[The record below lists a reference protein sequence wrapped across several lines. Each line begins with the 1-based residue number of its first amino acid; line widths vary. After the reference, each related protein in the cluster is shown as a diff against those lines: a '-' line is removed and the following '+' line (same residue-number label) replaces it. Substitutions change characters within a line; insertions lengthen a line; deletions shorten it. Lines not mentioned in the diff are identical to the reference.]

1 MFEFLTLIVFI
12 WLLVRGI
19 GLALRL
25 TWGAAKIIASIL
37 MILALPALV
46 ICLLFLGGIMLLLP
60 LIIIGTA
67 VVVLSACT

>member
-1 MFEFLTLIVFI
+1 MFELLTLIVFI

-37 MILALPALV
+37 MILALPALI